1 SGSASE
7 ADFESSASFRRFER
21 SVFHRRLFT
30 GGAIL
35 RLGTVEI
42 AGFATIARGTRVWC
56 VTDSTQLKENLSG
69 YRIYLSICNRWRKLE
84 PRWVVRVHRGSPMRR
99 ILLAATALV
108 AFSTVAVAADMP
120 VKAPAYAAP
129 APMFNWTGFYIG
141 GNVGAAWENLTTTDV
156 DGFAALAT
164 PGTRTK
170 LHDTGFIG
178 GGQLGYNF
186 QSGNWLVGI
195 EGDIGWLDLGKKRFI
210 TGTTSSTQVG
220 IDSGLYADVTGRIG
234 YITNNNAL

>member
-1 SGSASE
+1 
-7 ADFESSASFRRFER
+7 
-21 SVFHRRLFT
+21 
-30 GGAIL
+30 
-35 RLGTVEI
+35 
-42 AGFATIARGTRVWC
+42 
-56 VTDSTQLKENLSG
+56 
-69 YRIYLSICNRWRKLE
+69 
-84 PRWVVRVHRGSPMRR
+84 MRR

-234 YITNNNAL
+234 YITNNNALWYAKGGWAYYNGDRLFSTTAGFTAGNIGSFSGWTAGGGVEWLIGPNWTAKIEYQHFDFGTERFALTPPTFRFDEKLRVDVVKVGLNWKFGN